1 MECFCA
7 TRIEIWACSRNLDR
21 VVQERNDLDLLITF
35 YGGMSSGYYC
45 DDSDYEAPGNED
57 IMQNQEEEPNWYR
70 YTLMLPMVTEP
81 GGGSVYY
88 SDPVLYRSQNVL
100 VPRYI
105 LQAVDAES
113 D

>member
-1 MECFCA
+1 M
-7 TRIEIWACSRNLDR
+7 SL
-21 VVQERNDLDLLITF
+21 VVSGIPELDLLITF
-35 YGGMSSGYYC
+35 YGG
-45 DDSDYEAPGNED
+45 N
-57 IMQNQEEEPNWYR
+57 
-70 YTLMLPMVTEP
+70 
-81 GGGSVYY
+81 Y